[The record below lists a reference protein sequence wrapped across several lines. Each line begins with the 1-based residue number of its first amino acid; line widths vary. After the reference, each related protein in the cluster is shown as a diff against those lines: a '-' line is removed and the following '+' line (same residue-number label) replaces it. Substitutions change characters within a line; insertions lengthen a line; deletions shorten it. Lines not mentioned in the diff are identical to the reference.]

1 MPSGVIETYNVGNEL
16 EVENVIRFI
25 SNCSKKGEEHFNIG
39 YILRNST
46 FEYSIQ
52 VFFNAYTS
60 SWFKVTTALKINEYY
75 KKDLYAKIYMGS
87 EMQNKSDKC
96 IGGVTFERGN
106 TYYIHQTNQIYN
118 ILLPQSFIELP
129 NFCTKCFI
137 VDIND
142 KHIYFGFFPQ

>member
-1 MPSGVIETYNVGNEL
+1 MPSGLIETYRVGNEL
-16 EVENVIRFI
+16 EVKNVIRFI

-39 YILRNST
+39 YILRTSA

-52 VFFNAYTS
+52 IFFNAYTP
-60 SWFKVTTALKINEYY
+60 SWFKVTAALKINEYY

-87 EMQNKSDKC
+87 EMQTKSDEC
-96 IGGVTFERGN
+96 IGGVTFERRN
-106 TYYIHQTNQIYN
+106 TYFIHQTNQIYN

-137 VDIND
+137 VDLND

>member
-1 MPSGVIETYNVGNEL
+1 MLSGLLAIALKRERSILILDTYFVTVLLN
-16 EVENVIRFI
+16 IA
-25 SNCSKKGEEHFNIG
+25 SK
-39 YILRNST
+39 Y
-46 FEYSIQ
+46 
-52 VFFNAYTS
+52 FFNAYTP
-60 SWFKVTTALKINEYY
+60 SWFKVTAALKINEYY

-87 EMQNKSDKC
+87 EMQNKSDEC